1 MRIFWWKFCCIGGW
15 LYILHVYCYPFDMF
29 VLRIFEPLSSVN
41 LLKGVYKVHKQSV
54 LSFSCGELVH
64 EKNGTL
70 MSVLI
75 SDRMNTKKLIST
87 AHLKHI
93 YQMLSSPKPIQ
104 VKLDKIAFDF
114 CKKKSWNQCSWKK
127 VFVGKAKS
135 FFVKNFIA

>member
-1 MRIFWWKFCCIGGW
+1 
-15 LYILHVYCYPFDMF
+15 MF

-114 CKKKSWNQCSWKK
+114 ARKGVETNVPEKR
-127 VFVGKAKS
+127 FL
-135 FFVKNFIA
+135 